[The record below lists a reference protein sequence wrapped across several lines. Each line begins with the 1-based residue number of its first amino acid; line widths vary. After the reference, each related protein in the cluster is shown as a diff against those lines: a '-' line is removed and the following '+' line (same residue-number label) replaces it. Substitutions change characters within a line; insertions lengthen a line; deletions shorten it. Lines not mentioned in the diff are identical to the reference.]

1 MANTGLHPFADDLSA
16 NTPFN
21 QLHIGQAVQG
31 VELRQH
37 GAEALLP
44 VRDRMVLMAFG
55 DLLIGWKLL
64 QHADI
69 AAQRLLAGTEGD
81 DRAFHEGKIATAVF
95 FAKTVLPELSAA
107 RAIIED
113 TDISSGALMHHFPTR
128 QKLLIATV
136 EYAYAS
142 LVEYRRRQIEHLD
155 PGLPRFRALIDM
167 SWHSSRMPAGFAINE
182 VRIGVRSD
190 DDLAATFRPVFAS
203 IAQDY
208 GRFAS
213 QLVHESGLEPNQELQ
228 GLWTVTSMAMRSM
241 AIDRKTYADNS
252 LAVDALLALRTLRES
267 LVRKLR
273 FPSSLRWR

>member
-1 MANTGLHPFADDLSA
+1 MTANLSPVSTKRRSNIERASETRRHVMDAVIAILNKKGFA
-16 NTPFN
+16 
-21 QLHIGQAVQG
+21 
-31 VELRQH
+31 
-37 GAEALLP
+37 ALTNAL
-44 VRDRMVLMAFG
+44 
-55 DLLIGWKLL
+55 
-64 QHADI
+64 
-69 AAQRLLAGTEGD
+69 
-81 DRAFHEGKIATAVF
+81 
-95 FAKTVLPELSAA
+95 
-107 RAIIED
+107 IIED

-267 LVRKLR
+267 LIAKQFGDAAAQDPRIVWEPAPARGGR
-273 FPSSLRWR
+273 RDRAV